1 MLAANVI
8 KNFIIFL
15 LVYSVLNI
23 LILFT
28 PFTSIQANIY
38 SFSTFGYKQLL
49 NYPHYYG
56 RLNFKN
62 YESQKFLEQLL
73 ENEKKY
79 SYLNEGYWKNKF
91 TFTSN
96 NEIRSNAFYN
106 MLVLLKNNKI
116 KRTKLKD
123 IYFKNLK
130 FFSDSYSKK
139 ITDKL

>member
-1 MLAANVI
+1 M
-8 KNFIIFL
+8 K
-15 LVYSVLNI
+15 
-23 LILFT
+23 
-28 PFTSIQANIY
+28 
-38 SFSTFGYKQLL
+38 
-49 NYPHYYG
+49 
-56 RLNFKN
+56 
-62 YESQKFLEQLL
+62 
-73 ENEKKY
+73 
-79 SYLNEGYWKNKF
+79 GYWKNKF